1 MLESRNFRRWFAV
14 AAFFTVLAGD
24 AWRYSV
30 SWIGFTI
37 VVLLIS
43 GTAITLLLRMR
54 DRWTFNRL
62 PYPMLAFVALAVL
75 SIAWSDYRV
84 WTAAAALTTIM
95 TVGAATFFAIA
106 LTRDELLW
114 ALGTALRIILA
125 ISLLFELFIA
135 SIIRHPILPFWTDYT
150 GLHIYPAD
158 YWSRDLLF
166 TGQKIQGIMGNS
178 NLLGFIALLA
188 IIVFAIQLAAGAVRR
203 GWGIFWLVVAAACI
217 GLTRSATVTV
227 AIAVVAVVAVVLLA
241 IRRTR
246 TRRARWSVYGVAIAV
261 AAGAAA
267 VIVVF
272 QTQVLELLGK
282 SDSLTGRTGIWSS
295 VAALASQRPVA
306 GWGWISYWVPFISPF
321 NDPKYHFV
329 IHGVQ
334 YLQAHDA
341 WLDVLFQLG
350 VIGLVVF
357 IAFALSTLVRA
368 WILAVAQPEAGTV
381 GQARRASM
389 QETGGLP
396 DARSQ
401 RRSPLTLLPI
411 LILVALLVQ
420 SLTESRLL
428 IEYGMLLLSLIA
440 VSSKREL
447 LELSAR

>member
-1 MLESRNFRRWFAV
+1 MIANRRALGWFGV
-14 AAFFTVLAGD
+14 VAFFTVLAGD

-30 SWIGFTI
+30 SWIGFTAI
-37 VVLLIS
+37 VLGIAAI
-43 GTAITLLLRMR
+43 AITLLFRMR

-62 PYPMLAFVALAVL
+62 PYPMLAFVALTVL
-75 SIAWSDYRV
+75 SIAWSDYRA

-95 TVGAATFFAIA
+95 TVGAATYFAIA
-106 LTRDELLW
+106 FSREELLW
-114 ALGTALRIILA
+114 MLGTALRIILA
-125 ISLLFELFIA
+125 ISLLFELFVA
-135 SIIRHPILPFWTDYT
+135 TVIRHPILPFWTDYT

-178 NLLGFIALLA
+178 NLLGFVALLA
-188 IIVFAIQLAAGAVRR
+188 IIVFAMQLAARTVRR
-203 GWGIFWLVVAAACI
+203 SWGVFWLVVAVLCV

-227 AIAVVAVVAVVLLA
+227 ALVVVAVVTVVLLA
-241 IRRTR
+241 IRWAKTARS
-246 TRRARWSVYGVAIAV
+246 RRAVYSVAVAV
-261 AAGAAA
+261 AALVVVL
-267 VIVVF
+267 VIVF
-272 QTQVLELLGK
+272 QRQVLELLGK

-295 VAALASQRPVA
+295 VASLAAQRPVA

-357 IAFALSTLVRA
+357 IAFALSTLVRT
-368 WILAVAQPEAGTV
+368 WILAVAQPEAGRV
-381 GQARRASM
+381 DGIERD
-389 QETGGLP
+389 LH
-396 DARSQ
+396 
-401 RRSPLTLLPI
+401 RSPLTLLPI